1 MDLGRDEVKGS
12 STENALWLSSLQL
25 VILAHTSDLCQS
37 STLMTINVYREDI
50 SAVRVETTEG
60 RKY

>member
-25 VILAHTSDLCQS
+25 VILAHASELC
-37 STLMTINVYREDI
+37 
-50 SAVRVETTEG
+50 
-60 RKY
+60 